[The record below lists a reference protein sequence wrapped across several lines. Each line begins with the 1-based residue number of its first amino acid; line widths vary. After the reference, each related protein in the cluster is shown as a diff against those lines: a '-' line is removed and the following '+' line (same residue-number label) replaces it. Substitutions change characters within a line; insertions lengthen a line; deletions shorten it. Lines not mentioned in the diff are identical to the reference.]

1 MTMEHA
7 NKLKDATMV
16 YQAVSPVIRSRDSG
30 RAKLSQLSRVV
41 IDIALLERDPMACG
55 LCILQLAH
63 GPHSLKTGALI
74 HCLDESIS
82 VGAGRFEFETAAAL
96 SMLGRR
102 KSQGTKP
109 KPKPQRF
116 MEQALEAYLNI
127 TNVVENPSPAAIVA
141 LFSTLDPAD
150 PLANIA
156 HRILR
161 QANSL
166 FLQRLDLPRA
176 ALAVFGAS
184 PFLTEGEVRQ
194 VLQLICAA
202 YAKKTVTDIE
212 LNSYFLLAAH
222 FGRHLAPIEAMSII
236 KTASGLLE
244 ELIIRTDWNFSYDR
258 SRRFHRDI
266 NWSVVSTDLA
276 LVTLGL
282 VALHQI
288 GRINL
293 NSSIAE
299 TEKFVNV

>member
-1 MTMEHA
+1 MEHA
-7 NKLKDATMV
+7 TEFKNATMV
-16 YQAVSPVIRSRDSG
+16 YQAVSPVTRSGDSG
-30 RAKLSQLSRVV
+30 RAKLSEISRVV
-41 IDIALLERDPMACG
+41 IETALLERDPMACG

-63 GPHSLKTGALI
+63 GPDSLKTGALI

-82 VGAGRFEFETAAAL
+82 RCASRFEFETAAAL

-102 KSQGTKP
+102 KSQVP

-116 MEQALEAYLNI
+116 MELALEGYLNI
-127 TNVVENPSPAAIVA
+127 ANVVENPSPAAIVA
-141 LFSTLDPAD
+141 LFSTVDPAD
-150 PLANIA
+150 PLADIA
-156 HRILR
+156 HSILR
-161 QANSL
+161 QANSF

-176 ALAVFGAS
+176 SLAVFGAS
-184 PFLTEGEVRQ
+184 PFLTEGEVKH
-194 VLQLICAA
+194 VLELICAA
-202 YAKKTVTDIE
+202 YANKAVTDIE

-236 KTASGLLE
+236 KTASVLLE
-244 ELIIRTDWNFSYDR
+244 ELIIRTDWNFSCDR
-258 SRRFHRDI
+258 NRRSHRHI

-293 NSSIAE
+293 NGPTAE
-299 TEKFVNV
+299 TEMFVNL